1 MICAV
6 LSIVRCLI
14 GQMILACDTPPWN
27 MHALP
32 FHSTFCKKAQRISAR
47 KFSFPADIV
56 IISLYALLL
65 YQPLNAFAFIDFS
78 RVND

>member
-6 LSIVRCLI
+6 LSIVRCLV

-32 FHSTFCKKAQRISAR
+32 FHSTFCKKSAKNIR
-47 KFSFPADIV
+47 EEVFFPRGYCDYFV
-56 IISLYALLL
+56 ICSATV
-65 YQPLNAFAFIDFS
+65 S
-78 RVND
+78 TS